1 MNTKEFYES
10 RIQYNLF
17 IIDCTEKELSAQL
30 EQNPKISK
38 KYIKGMQTIITTA
51 KKSISTYESRIEAFT
66 A

>member
-1 MNTKEFYES
+1 MSTKKIYES

-17 IIDCTEKELSAQL
+17 IINCTEKELSAQL

-38 KYIKGMQTIITTA
+38 KYIKDMQTIIATA

>member
-1 MNTKEFYES
+1 MSTKEFYEG

-17 IIDCTEKELSAQL
+17 MIDCTEKELSAQL

-38 KYIKGMQTIITTA
+38 KYIKDMQKIIATA